1 MRKGWGRPVR
11 IDRRSAVLAL
21 VALTG
26 CGPGRGSI
34 GAMLVKSKPDGRVN
48 VRQVPSDMEA
58 AKAGLEPGDEIL
70 SIEGR
75 DARAMTAQE
84 IHDAL
89 VGPVGT
95 KVQVTVARK
104 GAVLR
109 LEIRRGAL
117 K

>member
-1 MRKGWGRPVR
+1 MRKGWERPVR
-11 IDRRSAVLAL
+11 IDRRIAVLAL

-26 CGPGRGSI
+26 CGSGRGSI
-34 GAMLVKSKPDGRVN
+34 GAMLVKSKTDGRVN

-75 DARAMTAQE
+75 DARGMTAQE

-95 KVQVTVARK
+95 KVQVTVAHK